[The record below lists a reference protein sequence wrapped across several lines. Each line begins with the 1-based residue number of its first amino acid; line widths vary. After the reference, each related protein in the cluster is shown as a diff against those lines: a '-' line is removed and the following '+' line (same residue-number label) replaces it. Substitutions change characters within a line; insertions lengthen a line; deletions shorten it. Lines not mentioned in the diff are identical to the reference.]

1 MKILDE
7 KTSRENQQWLD
18 VYRMVMQKWNE
29 LAIKELDED
38 QNRVPTVDILEQLYY
53 RAKWEKHVEVMMCT
67 NSVLKRYESERGK
80 IELVAWMFG
89 ETLGF
94 DGSKIPMDIQRR
106 LEWYKTRVA
115 TQFERSVKETFA
127 AYGVGSPIEQLF
139 VMEWHFQ
146 RVSERFGVTLRPQAR
161 VSTDAGQVNIDFVV
175 NRANG
180 LLPLA
185 IELDGHEFHEKTKAQ
200 AAHDRKRERSIVR
213 SGYLVVRF
221 TGHEIFQDAAVCVK
235 EVVDLITRRAPVTD
249 TSPSVDNHLVS

>member
-1 MKILDE
+1 
-7 KTSRENQQWLD
+7 
-18 VYRMVMQKWNE
+18 
-29 LAIKELDED
+29 
-38 QNRVPTVDILEQLYY
+38 
-53 RAKWEKHVEVMMCT
+53 
-67 NSVLKRYESERGK
+67 
-80 IELVAWMFG
+80 MFG